1 MDVLEWC
8 SESASGGWA
17 VVACRAEELLLITPR
32 LLRCQKIGPRQ
43 ICENRQIVIRCQK
56 PLVSFFPVDGCV
68 LVRVG
73 PFIPNLGV
81 QETDCR
87 LQPIVLG
94 TVCHLDVS
102 QIIGDRSDVSE
113 IRADLA
119 TRTQDL
125 ADTGRVV
132 RRLCKG
138 DRVCGTMVGGRPG
151 VLWGSRSSTGGWA
164 VKVWCKR

>member
-1 MDVLEWC
+1 MPKNRSKTD
-8 SESASGGWA
+8 
-17 VVACRAEELLLITPR
+17 
-32 LLRCQKIGPRQ
+32 LREPPDCYSLPKATR
-43 ICENRQIVIRCQK
+43 K
-56 PLVSFFPVDGCV
+56 LFFPVDGCV

-125 ADTGRVV
+125 ADTGRVIV
-132 RRLCKG
+132 GCARAIGC
-138 DRVCGTMVGGRPG
+138 VEPWWVGGRVYYG
-151 VLWGSRSSTGGWA
+151 AAGAARAGGL
-164 VKVWCKR
+164 